1 MLQAIALIK
10 SSPVL
15 LATDLEGARLSARN
29 RLPGTVSAV
38 TPAAVNAGVVIDI
51 DGGLAIAAIVTQ
63 ASGAALGLAPGVSA
77 TAFFKA
83 SSVILAVTA

>member
-15 LATDLEGARLSARN
+15 FATDLEGARLSARN
-29 RLPGTVSAV
+29 RLPGMVSAV
-38 TPAAVNAGVVIDI
+38 TPGAVNAGVIDI